1 MLLTELKKQVNKMG
15 NILGRVAMK
24 RDEYWQLILGKLKKL
39 ENDECTIITP
49 TENEENIIYN
59 ETFSKNIIINVGSFS
74 NINLI
79 LPDNPLLFKNNS
91 SILVNSLTGNLT
103 IKSAGSLSILNT
115 IGGISNVGGSSF
127 PFSRIFV
134 FRDNGYYYL
143 NNLIG

>member
-49 TENEENIIYN
+49 TIEDENIIYDN
-59 ETFSKNIIINVGSFS
+59 TFSKNIIINVNNFT

-79 LPDNPLLFKNNS
+79 IPDDPLIFKNNT
-91 SILVNSLTGNLT
+91 SILINSLTGNLT
-103 IKSAGSLSILNT
+103 IKTLGNLSILKST
-115 IGGISNVGGSSF
+115 SGTSNLTSGF
-127 PFSRIFV
+127 PFSRIFILKDE
-134 FRDNGYYYL
+134 RYYYFNIL
-143 NNLIG
+143 VA